1 MEADESDPEQDSQVD
16 YDDEILDANWM
27 PRPEAILRAVRSAAS
42 DETHPPAGSED
53 AEAFLRAIYRN
64 QE

>member
-1 MEADESDPEQDSQVD
+1 MDPEADPEQPAPEP

-27 PRPEAILRAVRSAAS
+27 PRPEAPLRVIRSAAR
-42 DETHPPAGSED
+42 DEGHPPTEPEE
-53 AEAFLRAIYRN
+53 AEAFLEGIYRN

>member
-1 MEADESDPEQDSQVD
+1 MKPAAASEDVVT

-27 PRPEAILRAVRSAAS
+27 PRPDAPLGVVRSAAI
-42 DETHPPAGSED
+42 DDGHPPVGAED
-53 AEAFLRAIYRN
+53 VEAFLDGIYRN